1 MSKSYQYV
9 IYVIIGLFGLIAAYT
24 ILTAGSPDSLNR
36 KIFSDPR
43 ADVYVAI
50 AASFAVFV
58 LGFLYFFFQ
67 DREGFRQ
74 LIELNAD
81 KIRSLREQGVSDPE
95 IAGEILRAM
104 GSISGYRHNM
114 ARKKLI
120 LYLSEFK

>member
-9 IYVIIGLFGLIAAYT
+9 VYVLIGLFGLIAAYT
-24 ILTAGSPDSLNR
+24 ILTAGSPDNLNR
-36 KIFSDPR
+36 RVFSDPQ
-43 ADVYVAI
+43 ADVYIAM

-58 LGFLYFFFQ
+58 LGFLYFFFR
-67 DREGFRQ
+67 DREGFRE

-81 KIRSLREQGVSDPE
+81 KIRSLREQGVSDTE
-95 IAGEILRAM
+95 IAGEILRVM

-114 ARKKLI
+114 AKKKLI